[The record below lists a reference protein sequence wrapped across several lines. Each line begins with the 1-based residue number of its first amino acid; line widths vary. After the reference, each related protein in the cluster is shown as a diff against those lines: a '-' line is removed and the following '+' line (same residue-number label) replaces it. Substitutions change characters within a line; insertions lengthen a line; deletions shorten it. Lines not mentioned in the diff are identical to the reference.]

1 MKWQQ
6 GNILIFLASW
16 IGYSE
21 KQNTYE
27 MRKGVIFMRTNK
39 KLMLGVLSALMVGAT
54 SAYAAQSAEVLYSD
68 VPADHWAV
76 KAITQLNQEG
86 IVTGYGD
93 GTFRGDRAVT
103 RYEMAQLIA
112 SARSHEQQANNEQKA
127 MIEKLSAEFS
137 EDLESIGMRVT
148 KLEEKSDNVKVS
160 GCFAQKAMKGI
171 NGGNTWW
178 EKELFLNVDGQ
189 MTNGWKAHAGVD
201 WKWGTASKGWNG
213 EESFADGYGND
224 NRDVNAMLYQLNA
237 SGPIGKDLSTTF
249 GLFAPTMQDGYVE
262 NARIKGVQVDY
273 QMGNTTLKGYTGHIY
288 EKNDDLS
295 SGGGWGSFK
304 SGFMRNGG
312 RGYDRYNGTL
322 STGQEADN
330 DREIKSWGVAVEH
343 KFDDKVSAGVG
354 YYKYDSPAY
363 LGDKLGIVAVNGSY
377 KLDKQWGL
385 SGFYSHG
392 DQGYQSNA
400 YDLKLT
406 YNDSPWS
413 GNQWGGYVGYRQLGS
428 DAVILSSLVH
438 GSEKAG
444 SKGVEAG
451 LWYRFSP
458 SIVLTNDF
466 YFDKALDDY
475 GQKLDA
481 DHTAFFSNLM
491 FTF

>member
-76 KAITQLNQEG
+76 KAITQLNQED

-148 KLEEKSDNVKVS
+148 KLEEKSDNVKFS
-160 GCFAQKAMKGI
+160 GGFAQKAMRGI
-171 NGGNTWW
+171 DGGNTYW
-178 EKELFLNVDGQ
+178 EKALWLNIDGQ
-189 MTNGWKAHAGVD
+189 MTNGWRGHAGLD
-201 WKWGTASKGWNG
+201 WKYGSSQGFNSEKSTSDDYVGG
-213 EESFADGYGND
+213 DSADVAGSIWELYATGPVAENL
-224 NRDVNAMLYQLNA
+224 DV
-237 SGPIGKDLSTTF
+237 KF
-249 GLFAPTMQDGYVE
+249 GHFAPSLQSGYVS
-262 NARIKGVQVDY
+262 NARVYGAEADYKVDN
-273 QMGNTTLKGYTGHIY
+273 NTTIKAYGGKIR
-288 EKNDDLS
+288 EKTWDMAIADNQ
-295 SGGGWGSFK
+295 
-304 SGFMRNGG
+304 GFQRNGG
-312 RGYDRYNGTL
+312 HGDAAGGDSYKSAATGWNYNTDIP
-322 STGQEADN
+322 TVY
-330 DREIKSWGVAVEH
+330 GVSVEH
-343 KFDDKVSAGVG
+343 KFNDKLSGGIG
-354 YYKYDSPAY
+354 YYNYKTVAYDNEKLH
-363 LGDKLGIVAVNGSY
+363 LGVVDGSY
-377 KLDKQWGL
+377 QLSDKWAVT
-385 SGFYSHG
+385 GFYSQG
-392 DQGYQSNA
+392 SRGYQNKA
-400 YDLKLT
+400 GDIKFT
-406 YNDSPWS
+406 YNGSA
-413 GNQWGGYVGYRQLGS
+413 WGGNKYGGYLGYRYLGA
-428 DAVILSSLVH
+428 DAVIMSSLVH

-444 SKGVEAG
+444 AKGVEAG

-458 SIVLTNDF
+458 SILLTNDF
-466 YFDKALDDY
+466 FF
-475 GQKLDA
+475 GQAINQDLVNNKGN
-481 DHTAFFSNLM
+481 HTAFFSALN

>member
-1 MKWQQ
+1 MK
-6 GNILIFLASW
+6 
-16 IGYSE
+16 
-21 KQNTYE
+21 
-27 MRKGVIFMRTNK
+27 TNK
-39 KLMLGVLSALMVGAT
+39 KLMLGVLSALMIGAT
-54 SAYAAQSAEVLYSD
+54 SAYAAQSAEILYSD

-112 SARSHEQQANNEQKA
+112 SARSHEKQATNEQKA
-127 MIEKLSAEFS
+127 MIDKLTAEFS
-137 EDLESIGMRVT
+137 EDLDSIGIRVS

-160 GCFAQKAMKGI
+160 GAFAQKAMKGI

-189 MTNGWKAHAGVD
+189 MSNNWKAHAGID
-201 WKWGTASKGWNG
+201 WKWGTSSNGWNG
-213 EESFADGYGND
+213 ESSFADSYGNED
-224 NRDVNAMLYQLNA
+224 RDVNAMLYQLNA
-237 SGPIGKDLSTTF
+237 SGPIGKDINTTF
-249 GLFAPTMQDGYVE
+249 GLFAPSLQSGYVA
-262 NARIKGVQVDY
+262 NSRIKGIEVDY
-273 QMGNTTLKGYTGHIY
+273 NIGKTAIKGYTGHVY

-295 SGGGWGSFK
+295 SGGDWGSYQ

-322 STGQEADN
+322 SDSQKADN
-330 DREIKSWGVAVEH
+330 DREIKSYGFAVEH
-343 KFDDKVSAGVG
+343 KFDDKTAAGVG

-363 LGDKLGIVAVNGSY
+363 LGNNLGIVAVDGSY
-377 KLDKQWGL
+377 KISDRWDV
-385 SGFYSHG
+385 SGFYAHG
-392 DQGYQSNA
+392 DQGYQNNA
-400 YDLKLT
+400 YDVKLT
-406 YNDSPWS
+406 YNGSPWS
-413 GNQWGGYVGYRQLGS
+413 GKQWGGYAGYRYLGA
-428 DAVILSSLVH
+428 DAVILSSVVH

-444 SKGVEAG
+444 SKGLEAG

-466 YFDKALDDY
+466 FFGKAIDDY
-475 GQKLDA
+475 GMNLDA
-481 DHTAFFSNLM
+481 DHTAFFSALN

>member
-160 GCFAQKAMKGI
+160 GGFAQKAMKGI
-171 NGGNTWW
+171 ADPHTWW
-178 EKELFLNVDGQ
+178 EKALWLNIDGQ
-189 MTNGWKAHAGVD
+189 MTNGWRAHAGFD
-201 WKWGTASKGWNG
+201 WKYGSN
-213 EESFADGYGND
+213 DGFNSERHSSDDYVGGD
-224 NRDVNAMLYQLNA
+224 NMDVAGSIWELYA
-237 SGPIGKDLSTTF
+237 TGPVANNLDIKF
-249 GLFAPTMQDGYVE
+249 GHFAPSLQSGYVS
-262 NARIKGVQVDY
+262 NARIYGGEIDYTLDNKTTVKAYGGKIREKAWDMAIKGNQ
-273 QMGNTTLKGYTGHIY
+273 
-288 EKNDDLS
+288 
-295 SGGGWGSFK
+295 
-304 SGFMRNGG
+304 GFQRNGG
-312 RGYDRYNGTL
+312 YGMAEGGDSYKNA
-322 STGQEADN
+322 STGWN
-330 DREIKSWGVAVEH
+330 YGKEIPTAYGVSVEH
-343 KFDDKVSAGVG
+343 KFNDKLSGGLG
-354 YYKYDSPAY
+354 YYNYKTIAY
-363 LGDKLGIVAVNGSY
+363 NNERLNIGVVDGSY
-377 KLDKQWGL
+377 QLSDKWAL
-385 SGFYSHG
+385 TGFYSQG
-392 DQGYQSNA
+392 SKGYQNKA
-400 YDLKLT
+400 GDVKLT
-406 YNDSPWS
+406 YNGSA
-413 GNQWGGYVGYRQLGS
+413 WGGKKYGGYLGYRYLGA
-428 DAVILSSLVH
+428 DAIIMSSLVH
-438 GSEKAG
+438 GSEKGGA
-444 SKGVEAG
+444 KGVEGG

-458 SIVLTNDF
+458 SILLTNDF
-466 YFDKALDDY
+466 FY
-475 GQKLDA
+475 GQAINQDLVDETNKGNHLA
-481 DHTAFFSNLM
+481 YFSALN

>member
-189 MTNGWKAHAGVD
+189 MTNG
-201 WKWGTASKGWNG
+201 
-213 EESFADGYGND
+213 
-224 NRDVNAMLYQLNA
+224 
-237 SGPIGKDLSTTF
+237 
-249 GLFAPTMQDGYVE
+249 
-262 NARIKGVQVDY
+262 
-273 QMGNTTLKGYTGHIY
+273 
-288 EKNDDLS
+288 
-295 SGGGWGSFK
+295 
-304 SGFMRNGG
+304 
-312 RGYDRYNGTL
+312 
-322 STGQEADN
+322 
-330 DREIKSWGVAVEH
+330 
-343 KFDDKVSAGVG
+343 
-354 YYKYDSPAY
+354 
-363 LGDKLGIVAVNGSY
+363 
-377 KLDKQWGL
+377 
-385 SGFYSHG
+385 
-392 DQGYQSNA
+392 
-400 YDLKLT
+400 
-406 YNDSPWS
+406 
-413 GNQWGGYVGYRQLGS
+413 
-428 DAVILSSLVH
+428 
-438 GSEKAG
+438 
-444 SKGVEAG
+444 
-451 LWYRFSP
+451 
-458 SIVLTNDF
+458 
-466 YFDKALDDY
+466 
-475 GQKLDA
+475 
-481 DHTAFFSNLM
+481 
-491 FTF
+491 